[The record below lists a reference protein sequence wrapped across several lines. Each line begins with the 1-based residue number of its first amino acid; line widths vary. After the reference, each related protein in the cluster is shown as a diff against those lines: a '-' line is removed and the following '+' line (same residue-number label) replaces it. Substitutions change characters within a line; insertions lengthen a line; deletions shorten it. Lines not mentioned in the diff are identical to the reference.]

1 MNDSETASEKP
12 KRGRPRRLSREG
24 DDVMRSLY
32 ADKSERQRNNLA
44 HAINA
49 AQRLRHHPD
58 YAGGAFLWLWNPGED
73 DLKHT
78 ILSELGRIEDDGE
91 MVLVARDLCA
101 MQPKTKD
108 AVTIIRRLRLGE
120 REPRPYQLQ
129 DELVATINDFW
140 KRFPKTTRAE
150 VLDALAFV
158 RVVVRDD
165 SSDAAAPAHPLKG
178 TQGGG
183 GRRKKGDV
191 PTGEG

>member
-1 MNDSETASEKP
+1 MGNSETASEKP
-12 KRGRPRRLSREG
+12 KRGRPRRFSRDGEA
-24 DDVMRSLY
+24 VMLGLY
-32 ADKSERQRNNLA
+32 SDKGERQRGNIAYMILA
-44 HAINA
+44 V
-49 AQRLRHHPD
+49 QRLQRHPD
-58 YAGGAFLWLWNPGED
+58 FDAGAFRWLWNPGKD

-101 MQPKTKD
+101 MKPKTKD
-108 AVTIIRRLRLGE
+108 AVTMIRRLRLGE
-120 REPRPYQLQ
+120 REPRPHQLQ

-150 VLDALAFV
+150 VLDALDFV

-165 SSDAAAPAHPLKG
+165 GSDAAAPSHPLKG

-183 GRRKKGDV
+183 GRRKK
-191 PTGEG
+191 EE